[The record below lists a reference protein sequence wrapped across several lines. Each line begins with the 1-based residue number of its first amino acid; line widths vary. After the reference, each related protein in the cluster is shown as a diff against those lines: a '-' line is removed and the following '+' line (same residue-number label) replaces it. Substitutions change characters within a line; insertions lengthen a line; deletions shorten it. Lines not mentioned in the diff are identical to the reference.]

1 MNDGFADTSVA
12 PAGRR
17 RRTPHFLRPKPPHD
31 WRWVVGGIGKALI
44 VLGLMMFAFVGYQL
58 WGTGLQ
64 TARAQHDLEN
74 EFEKALQNTTTVAT
88 TTPSTTSTA
97 TPSSTA
103 PSATTSTTS
112 TVPTAPSTPP
122 IEGGE
127 WIGRLVI
134 PSIDLDWIVVE
145 GVQVADLK
153 KGPGHFR
160 ETPMP
165 GQLGNSA
172 IAGHR
177 TTYGAPF
184 YDLDEL
190 EPGDLIEV
198 QTLVGTYT
206 YEVTGSEVVSPADYA
221 LVIPTT
227 DPTVATLT
235 LATCTPA
242 YTARERLI
250 VYSVL
255 VPEQSDQVYA
265 PPSNTVPPETGPP
278 ETVPAESVP
287 VWTLPGEDIPG
298 ETIPQTTDSEP
309 IEEDVG
315 AIDDTFDQGWFDDG
329 AAVPHVVGWGA
340 LLVAVWVGSWFAGR
354 AAKRLYVCFLVGAI
368 PFLIVLYFF
377 FENVN
382 RLLPANL

>member
-1 MNDGFADTSVA
+1 M
-12 PAGRR
+12 
-17 RRTPHFLRPKPPHD
+17 
-31 WRWVVGGIGKALI
+31 GGIGKVLI

-74 EFEKALQNTTTVAT
+74 EFKKALQNTTTVAT
-88 TTPSTTSTA
+88 TAPATTTTGAPSSTEPPSTTS
-97 TPSSTA
+97 P
-103 PSATTSTTS
+103 PPTTS

-122 IEGGE
+122 IESGE
-127 WIGRLVI
+127 AIGRLVI
-134 PSIDLDWIVVE
+134 PSIGLDWIVVE

-184 YDLDEL
+184 FDLDEL

-265 PPSNTVPPETGPP
+265 PASHTVPPQTVPSETLPAETGPA
-278 ETVPAESVP
+278 ETGP
-287 VWTLPGEDIPG
+287 VWTLPGEDIPDETLPDETLPG
-298 ETIPQTTDSEP
+298 ETNALNTEP
-309 IEEDVG
+309 AGPGGDGEG
-315 AIDDTFDQGWFDDG
+315 AIDDTFDHGWFDDG
-329 AAVPHVVGWGA
+329 AAVPHVFAWGA
-340 LLVAVWVGSWFAGR
+340 LLIAVWVGSWFAGR

-368 PFLIVLYFF
+368 PFVIVLYFF